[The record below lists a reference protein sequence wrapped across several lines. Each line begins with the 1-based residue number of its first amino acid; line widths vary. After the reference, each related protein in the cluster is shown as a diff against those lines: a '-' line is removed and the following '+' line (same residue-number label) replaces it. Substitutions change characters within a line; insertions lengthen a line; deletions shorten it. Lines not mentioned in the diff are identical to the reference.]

1 MTAILQII
9 VFGSAHLLYACARE
23 VKNFYKDAVD
33 LKIVDIAYTPL
44 YKNSILEFGDVKIF
58 RKKEEALLYLED
70 VKQPTYLL
78 SVNNPYIF
86 PPGICK
92 NPWLTLINLHH
103 GLLPYHRGRNAEA
116 WTIFDMDELGGIT
129 WHYISPGIDTGDII
143 CQRAI
148 KISEDMTSWKLLK
161 ICEGLA
167 LNALRE
173 ELLPLEKL
181 NRTNAHRQDTLRM
194 PPKKASDIPNDGYLD
209 INWTWEKSI
218 AFLRAMDYS
227 ALCVLGRPKVILE
240 NRTYIIGRYK
250 AYRSERNKDSVELRP
265 LDRKNFECVLSKGD
279 HAMTLY
285 LRSDV

>member
-1 MTAILQII
+1 MTAIKQIM

-23 VKNFYKDAVD
+23 VKQFYKDAVE
-33 LKIVDIAYTPL
+33 LSIVDTAYTPMHTK
-44 YKNSILEFGDVKIF
+44 YIMEFGDANVLKCT
-58 RKKEEALLYLED
+58 KKDEAFLYLKGI
-70 VKQPTYLL
+70 KQPAYLL

-86 PPGICK
+86 PIGICE

-116 WTIFDMDELGGIT
+116 WTIYDMDKLGGIT

-161 ICEGLA
+161 ACEGLA

-173 ELLPLEKL
+173 ELLPLENL
-181 NRTNAHRQDTLRM
+181 DRTNAHQQNGPQI

-209 INWTWEKSI
+209 INWNWDKSM
-218 AFLRAMDYS
+218 AFLRAMDYN
-227 ALCVLGRPKVILE
+227 ALHVLGRPKVILG
-240 NRTYIIGRYK
+240 NRIYVIRSYK
-250 AYRSERNKDSVELRP
+250 AYKSEFNTDNVELRP
-265 LDRKNFECVLSKGD
+265 LAGGKYECVLSKGD
-279 HAMTLY
+279 HVLY
-285 LRSDV
+285 LCLDI